1 MFYLPSME
9 CSEVINSKSMNKHL
23 GLTLRK
29 KDFPEKVKTKCLLWS
44 DRHCCLCGKQC
55 GIGIEIAHIDEKGPK
70 TIDNAIPLCFDCHE
84 KIGHYNIKHP
94 KGNKYRPK
102 ELISRRDQLLDR
114 YTSYLVPR
122 LDFQVV
128 QRAQFPDVGFLFTH
142 VGGSFPAQF
151 KIKCDVILENKK
163 LLTLGDHYGGNWIW
177 NLNPGHQ
184 FYGHMNIPFSGPLTE
199 RLEIDSIITIID
211 IYSREHKWLPTGHV
225 YDPVSNRWF
234 AEPCP
239 FICKIKQG

>member
-151 KIKCDVILENKK
+151 KIKCDVILGNKK